1 MIQGQEPGPAFPDSN
16 LEAPT
21 GAAANRVAPKT
32 TLAALKSV
40 PPAAASAPAASV
52 PPAATEPA
60 SPPKSS
66 AAPESAAK
74 NIVLSQKPDVLTRE
88 ELEIVEGLT
97 IADVHLPDRRGL
109 LYFHLD
115 TSIDNESPKGVIEK
129 QLSVDVRVYCVDADG
144 KANVTKFSK
153 PFDLGAKG
161 PQKVG
166 LGGKVELSVIKLRN
180 NNDETPKNVYIAFKI
195 NQKTFR
201 EIVFNNTGGAGW
213 WRLDD
218 LVKE

>member
-1 MIQGQEPGPAFPDSN
+1 MMQGQQPGPALPDSN
-16 LEAPT
+16 RSA
-21 GAAANRVAPKT
+21 
-32 TLAALKSV
+32 LAALKSKA
-40 PPAAASAPAASV
+40 PAAGSAAVASAPPA
-52 PPAATEPA
+52 AATEPA
-60 SPPKSS
+60 NPPPKSS
-66 AAPESAAK
+66 APVASTAPERAEK
-74 NIVLSQKPDVLTRE
+74 NIVLSEKPDVLTRE
-88 ELEIVEGLT
+88 EREIVEGLT

-115 TSIDNESPKGVIEK
+115 TSIDNASPRGVIEK
-129 QLSVDVRVYCVDADG
+129 QLSADVRVYCVDADG

-153 PFDLGAKG
+153 PFDLGTKG
-161 PQKVG
+161 PQAVG

-180 NNDETPKNVYIAFKI
+180 NNDEIPKNVYIAFKI
-195 NQKTFR
+195 NQKVFR